1 VELTV
6 GVTIGVTAGVEGGVC
21 IGTGDISGLFSGIE
35 PKGLVPWEVYIT
47 VRVAKASTNRLK
59 VKTNN
64 MNKIGS
70 AILIVDCS
78 FI

>member
-1 VELTV
+1 MEVE
-6 GVTIGVTAGVEGGVC
+6 EGVC
-21 IGTGDISGLFSGIE
+21 IGAGDISGLFSGIE
-35 PKGLVPWEVYIT
+35 LMGLVAWEVIIA

-70 AILIVDCS
+70 AIFIVDCS
-78 FI
+78 CI